1 MSEFL
6 PITPEEIAGR
16 GWEQLDFLFISGDA
30 YVDHPSFG
38 PAVICRVLES
48 KGYKV
53 ALICQPDWKKSQ
65 SIGLLGKPRLAV
77 LISGGN
83 LDSMLC
89 HYTAARK
96 RRKSDSYTPGGVVG
110 KRPDHATVVY
120 AKLSKA
126 LWPDVPVVIG
136 GIEASLRRFAHYDYW
151 EDRLLPSILLESGAD
166 LLIYGMGEK
175 QVTEIAD
182 YLAGGANIAEIRYV
196 RGTAYAVK
204 DLAHLTEPFVK
215 LPSYEELKSD
225 KQLYAKAFKHQSLE
239 QDAFYGKIV
248 IQQSDSLYVIQNQ
261 PPFPL
266 TQEEMDEI
274 YDLPYIRT
282 YHPSYEEAGGVP
294 AIEEVKFSIISQ
306 RGCFGSC
313 SFCAI
318 HSHQGRII
326 QARSHESI
334 VREAQAIT
342 ELPDFK
348 GYIHD
353 VGGPTANFRHPSC
366 EKQLKAGV
374 CKHRQCLSPEIC
386 PQIDADHG
394 DYISL
399 LKKVRSLPK
408 IKKVFI
414 RSGIRYDYLLADKK
428 NNFIDE
434 LCRYHVSGQLKIAP
448 EHIVP
453 HVLRSMGKPGKEVY
467 LKFLR
472 VFNKKNQEIG
482 LKQFV
487 VPYFISS
494 HPGCTLA
501 DAVTLAEF
509 LRDSGHHPEQVQ
521 DFIPTPGSAST
532 AMYYS
537 GCDPDTGKKVFVT
550 DNPHEKAM
558 QRALMQY
565 RNPKNRALVKEA
577 LQAANRMDLVGSDA
591 KCLIRLG
598 PVQSPGRKLRTGTAA
613 RDVGSL
619 KKKQIFKKS
628 KRG

>member
-6 PITPEEIAGR
+6 PTTLEEIQQR
-16 GWEQLDFLFISGDA
+16 GWEQIDFLFISGDA

-53 ALICQPDWKKSQ
+53 AMLSQPDWKAEKS
-65 SIGLLGKPRLAV
+65 LTALGKPRLGV

-96 RRKSDSYTPGGVVG
+96 LRKKDNYTPGGIMG

-120 AKLSKA
+120 SKLAKK
-126 LWPDVPVVIG
+126 LWPDLPVIIG

-151 EDRLLPSILLESGAD
+151 ENKLLPSILIESGAD

-175 QVTEIAD
+175 QVVEIAD
-182 YLAGGANIAEIRYV
+182 YLAGGADISSIHYV
-196 RGTAYAVK
+196 RGTSYVCD
-204 DLAHLTEPFVK
+204 DLQNVTEQYVS
-215 LPSYEELKSD
+215 LPSYESILQDKKLLANAYKLQSD
-225 KQLYAKAFKHQSLE
+225 E
-239 QDAFYGKIV
+239 QDPFYGKIV
-248 IQQSDSLYVIQNQ
+248 IQQFATRYVVQNQ
-261 PPFPL
+261 ATYPL
-266 TQEEMDEI
+266 TEEEMDAI
-274 YDLPYIRT
+274 YDLPYCRT
-282 YHPSYEEAGGVP
+282 YHPSYEKLGGVP

-334 VREAQAIT
+334 LREAKLIS

-353 VGGPTANFRHPSC
+353 VGGPTANFRHPACS
-366 EKQLKAGV
+366 KQLKTGA
-374 CKHRQCLSPEIC
+374 CKNRQCLFPDVC
-386 PQIDADHG
+386 QNIDADHS

-399 LKKVRSLPK
+399 LKEIRALPG

-414 RSGIRYDYLLADKK
+414 RSGIRYDYLLADKS
-428 NNFIDE
+428 NEFLDE

-448 EHIVP
+448 EHISP
-453 HVLRSMGKPGKEVY
+453 GVLKCMGKPGKEVY
-467 LKFLR
+467 LKFMR
-472 VFNKKNQEIG
+472 AFNKKNEEIG

-494 HPGCTLA
+494 HPGCTIN
-501 DAVTLAEF
+501 DAVELAEF
-509 LRDSGHHPEQVQ
+509 LRDTGHHPEQVQ
-521 DFIPTPGSAST
+521 DFIPTPGSCST

-537 GCDPDTGKKVFVT
+537 GVDPVTGKKVFVT
-550 DNPHEKAM
+550 QNPHEKAM

-565 RNPKNRALVKEA
+565 KNPKNRTLVKEA
-577 LQAANRMDLVGSDA
+577 LQMANRLDLIGSDS
-591 KCLIRLG
+591 KCLLRLSQG
-598 PVQSPGRKLRTGTAA
+598 PQGSGSRAKGKVLSKDNVRKDTRNSKLR
-613 RDVGSL
+613 
-619 KKKQIFKKS
+619 
-628 KRG
+628 KR

>member
-6 PITPEEIAGR
+6 PTTLEEIQQR
-16 GWEQLDFLFISGDA
+16 GWEQIDFLFISGDA

-53 ALICQPDWKKSQ
+53 AMLSQPDWKAEKS
-65 SIGLLGKPRLAV
+65 LTALGKPRLGV

-96 RRKSDSYTPGGVVG
+96 LRKKDNYTPGGIMG

-120 AKLSKA
+120 SKLAKKV
-126 LWPDVPVVIG
+126 WPDLPVIIG

-151 EDRLLPSILLESGAD
+151 ENKLLPSILIESGAD

-175 QVTEIAD
+175 QVVEIAD
-182 YLAGGANIAEIRYV
+182 YLAGGADISTIQYV
-196 RGTAYAVK
+196 RGTSYVCD
-204 DLAHLTEPFVK
+204 DLQNVTEQYVS
-215 LPSYEELKSD
+215 LPSYESILQDKKLLANAYKLQSD
-225 KQLYAKAFKHQSLE
+225 E
-239 QDAFYGKIV
+239 QDPFYGKIV
-248 IQQSDSLYVIQNQ
+248 IQQFATRYVVQNQ
-261 PPFPL
+261 ATYPL
-266 TQEEMDEI
+266 TEEEMDAI
-274 YDLPYIRT
+274 YDLPYCRT
-282 YHPSYEEAGGVP
+282 YHPSYEKLGGVS

-334 VREAQAIT
+334 LREAKLIS

-353 VGGPTANFRHPSC
+353 VGGPTANFRHPACS
-366 EKQLKAGV
+366 KQLKTGA
-374 CKHRQCLSPEIC
+374 CKHRQCLFPDVC
-386 PQIDADHG
+386 QNIDADHS

-399 LKKVRSLPK
+399 LKEIRALPG

-414 RSGIRYDYLLADKK
+414 RSGIRYDYLLADKS
-428 NNFIDE
+428 NEFLDE

-448 EHIVP
+448 EHISP
-453 HVLRSMGKPGKEVY
+453 GVLKCMGKPGKEVY
-467 LKFLR
+467 LKFMR
-472 VFNKKNQEIG
+472 AFNKKNEEIG

-494 HPGCTLA
+494 HPGCTIN
-501 DAVTLAEF
+501 DAVELAEF
-509 LRDSGHHPEQVQ
+509 LRDTGHHPEQVQ
-521 DFIPTPGSAST
+521 DFIPTPGSCST

-537 GCDPDTGKKVFVT
+537 GVDPVTGKKVFVT
-550 DNPHEKAM
+550 QNPHEKAM

-565 RNPKNRALVKEA
+565 KNPKNRTLVKEA
-577 LQAANRMDLVGSDA
+577 LQMANRLDLIGNDS
-591 KCLIRLG
+591 KCLLRLSQG
-598 PVQSPGRKLRTGTAA
+598 PKASGTRVKGKVLQKDNVRKDTRNSKLR
-613 RDVGSL
+613 
-619 KKKQIFKKS
+619 
-628 KRG
+628 KR

>member
-6 PITPEEIAGR
+6 PTTPEEIKQR
-16 GWEQLDFLFISGDA
+16 GWEQIDFLFISGDA

-48 KGYKV
+48 QGYKV
-53 ALICQPDWKKSQ
+53 AVLSQPDWKTEKSLA
-65 SIGLLGKPRLAV
+65 SFGKPRLGV

-96 RRKSDSYTPGGVVG
+96 LRKKDNYTPGGIMG

-120 AKLSKA
+120 AKLAKKT
-126 LWPDVPVVIG
+126 WPDLPVIIG

-151 EDRLLPSILLESGAD
+151 ENKLLPSILLESGAD
-166 LLIYGMGEK
+166 LLVYGMGEK
-175 QVTEIAD
+175 QIVEVAD
-182 YLAGGANIAEIRYV
+182 YLAGGADINSIHYV
-196 RGTAYAVK
+196 RGTSYIID
-204 DLAHLTEPFVK
+204 DLDSIAEQYVL
-215 LPSYEELKSD
+215 LPSYESILQD
-225 KQLYAKAFKHQSLE
+225 KKLLAKAYKLQSNE
-239 QDAFYGKIV
+239 QDPFYGKIV
-248 IQQSDSLYVIQNQ
+248 IQQFANRYVVQNQ
-261 PPFPL
+261 ATYPL
-266 TQEEMDEI
+266 TEEEMDAI
-274 YDLPYIRT
+274 YDLPYCRT
-282 YHPSYEEAGGVP
+282 YHPSYEKLGGVP

-334 VREAQAIT
+334 LREAKIIS

-353 VGGPTANFRHPSC
+353 VGGPTANFRHPAC
-366 EKQLKAGV
+366 AKQLKTGA
-374 CKHRQCLSPEIC
+374 CKHRQCLFPDVC
-386 PQIDADHG
+386 PNIDADHS

-399 LKKVRSLPK
+399 LKKIRALPG

-414 RSGIRYDYLLADKK
+414 RSGIRYDYLLADKS
-428 NNFIDE
+428 NEFLDE

-448 EHIVP
+448 EHISP
-453 HVLRSMGKPGKEVY
+453 GVLKCMGKPGKEVY
-467 LKFLR
+467 LKFMR

-482 LKQFV
+482 LKQYV

-494 HPGCTLA
+494 HPGCTIN
-501 DAVTLAEF
+501 DAVELAEF
-509 LRDSGHHPEQVQ
+509 LRDTGHYPEQVQ
-521 DFIPTPGSAST
+521 DFIPTPGSCST

-537 GCDPDTGKKVFVT
+537 GIEPETGKKVFVT
-550 DNPHEKAM
+550 QNPHEKAM

-565 RNPKNRALVKEA
+565 KNPKNRALVKEA
-577 LQAANRMDLVGSDA
+577 LQMANRLDLIGSDS
-591 KCLIRLG
+591 KCLLKLSQAPHTSGSRVKG
-598 PVQSPGRKLRTGTAA
+598 KVVQNVNGRQDKRN
-613 RDVGSL
+613 S
-619 KKKQIFKKS
+619 KQH
-628 KRG
+628 KR

>member
-6 PITPEEIAGR
+6 PTTLEEIQQR
-16 GWEQLDFLFISGDA
+16 GWEQIDFLFISGDA

-53 ALICQPDWKKSQ
+53 AMLSQPDWKAEKS
-65 SIGLLGKPRLAV
+65 LTALGKPRLGV

-96 RRKSDSYTPGGVVG
+96 LRKKDNYTPGGIMG

-120 AKLSKA
+120 SKLAKKI
-126 LWPDVPVVIG
+126 WPDLPVIIG

-151 EDRLLPSILLESGAD
+151 ENKLLPSILIESGAD

-175 QVTEIAD
+175 QVVEIAD
-182 YLAGGANIAEIRYV
+182 YLAGGADISTIQYV
-196 RGTAYAVK
+196 RGTSYVCD
-204 DLAHLTEPFVK
+204 DLQNVTEQYVS
-215 LPSYEELKSD
+215 LPSYESILQDKKLLANAYKLQSD
-225 KQLYAKAFKHQSLE
+225 E
-239 QDAFYGKIV
+239 QDPFYGKIV
-248 IQQSDSLYVIQNQ
+248 IQQFATRYVVQNQ
-261 PPFPL
+261 ATYPL
-266 TQEEMDEI
+266 TEEEMDAI
-274 YDLPYIRT
+274 YDLPYCRT
-282 YHPSYEEAGGVP
+282 YHPSYEKLGGVS

-334 VREAQAIT
+334 LREAKLIS

-353 VGGPTANFRHPSC
+353 VGGPTANFRHPACS
-366 EKQLKAGV
+366 KQLKTGA
-374 CKHRQCLSPEIC
+374 CKNRQCLFPDVC
-386 PQIDADHG
+386 QNIDADHS

-399 LKKVRSLPK
+399 LKKIRALPG

-414 RSGIRYDYLLADKK
+414 RSGIRYDYLLADKS
-428 NNFIDE
+428 NEFLDE

-448 EHIVP
+448 EHISP
-453 HVLRSMGKPGKEVY
+453 GVLKCMGKPGKEVY
-467 LKFLR
+467 LKFMR
-472 VFNKKNQEIG
+472 AFNKKNEEIG

-494 HPGCTLA
+494 HPGCTIN
-501 DAVTLAEF
+501 DAVELAEF
-509 LRDSGHHPEQVQ
+509 LRDTGHHPEQVQ
-521 DFIPTPGSAST
+521 DFIPTPGSCST

-537 GCDPDTGKKVFVT
+537 GVDPVTGKKVFVT
-550 DNPHEKAM
+550 QNPHEKAM

-565 RNPKNRALVKEA
+565 KNPKNRTLVKEA
-577 LQAANRMDLVGSDA
+577 LQMANRLDLIGSDS
-591 KCLIRLG
+591 KCLLRLSQG
-598 PVQSPGRKLRTGTAA
+598 PQGSGSRVKGKVLPKDNVRKDRRNSKLR
-613 RDVGSL
+613 
-619 KKKQIFKKS
+619 
-628 KRG
+628 KR

>member
-6 PITPEEIAGR
+6 PTTPEEIKQR
-16 GWEQLDFLFISGDA
+16 GWEQIDFLFISGDA

-48 KGYKV
+48 QGYKV
-53 ALICQPDWKKSQ
+53 AVLSQPDWKTEKSLA
-65 SIGLLGKPRLAV
+65 SFGKPRLGV

-96 RRKSDSYTPGGVVG
+96 LRKKDNYTPGGIMG

-120 AKLSKA
+120 AKLAKKT
-126 LWPDVPVVIG
+126 WPDLPVIIG

-151 EDRLLPSILLESGAD
+151 ENKLLPSILLESGAD
-166 LLIYGMGEK
+166 LLVYGMGEK
-175 QVTEIAD
+175 QIVEVAD
-182 YLAGGANIAEIRYV
+182 YLAGGADISSIHYV
-196 RGTAYAVK
+196 RGTSYISD
-204 DLAHLTEPFVK
+204 DLDSIAEQYVL
-215 LPSYEELKSD
+215 LPSYESILQD
-225 KQLYAKAFKHQSLE
+225 KKLLAKAYKLQSNE
-239 QDAFYGKIV
+239 QDPFYGKIV
-248 IQQSDSLYVIQNQ
+248 IQQFANRYVVQNQ
-261 PPFPL
+261 ATYPL
-266 TQEEMDEI
+266 TEEEMDAI
-274 YDLPYIRT
+274 YDLPYCRT
-282 YHPSYEEAGGVP
+282 YHPSYEKLGGVP

-334 VREAQAIT
+334 LREAKIIS

-353 VGGPTANFRHPSC
+353 VGGPTANFRHPAC
-366 EKQLKAGV
+366 AKQLKTGA
-374 CKHRQCLSPEIC
+374 CKHRQCLFPDVC
-386 PQIDADHG
+386 PNIDADHS

-399 LKKVRSLPK
+399 LKKIRALPG

-414 RSGIRYDYLLADKK
+414 RSGIRYDYLLADKS
-428 NNFIDE
+428 NEFLDE
-434 LCRYHVSGQLKIAP
+434 LCRYDVSGQLKIAP
-448 EHIVP
+448 EHISP
-453 HVLRSMGKPGKEVY
+453 GVLKCMGKPGKEVY
-467 LKFLR
+467 LKFMR

-482 LKQFV
+482 LKQYV

-494 HPGCTLA
+494 HPGCTIN
-501 DAVTLAEF
+501 DAVELAEF
-509 LRDSGHHPEQVQ
+509 LRDTGHYPEQVQ
-521 DFIPTPGSAST
+521 DFIPTPGSCST

-537 GCDPDTGKKVFVT
+537 GIEPETGKKVFVT
-550 DNPHEKAM
+550 QNPHEKAM

-565 RNPKNRALVKEA
+565 KNPKNRALVKEA
-577 LQAANRMDLVGSDA
+577 LQMANRLDLIGSDS
-591 KCLIRLG
+591 KCLLKLSQAPHTSGSRVKG
-598 PVQSPGRKLRTGTAA
+598 KVVQNVNGRQDKRN
-613 RDVGSL
+613 S
-619 KKKQIFKKS
+619 KQH
-628 KRG
+628 KR

>member
-6 PITPEEIAGR
+6 PTTLEEIQQR
-16 GWEQLDFLFISGDA
+16 GWEQIDFLFISGDA

-53 ALICQPDWKKSQ
+53 AMLSQPDWKAGKS
-65 SIGLLGKPRLAV
+65 LTALGKPRLGV

-96 RRKSDSYTPGGVVG
+96 LRKKDNYTPGGIMG

-120 AKLSKA
+120 SKLAKKI
-126 LWPDVPVVIG
+126 WPDLPVIIG

-151 EDRLLPSILLESGAD
+151 ENKLLPSILIESGAD

-175 QVTEIAD
+175 QVVEIAD
-182 YLAGGANIAEIRYV
+182 YLAGGADISTIQYV
-196 RGTAYAVK
+196 RGTSYVCD
-204 DLAHLTEPFVK
+204 DLQNVTEQYVS
-215 LPSYEELKSD
+215 LPSYESILQDKKLLANAYKLQSD
-225 KQLYAKAFKHQSLE
+225 E
-239 QDAFYGKIV
+239 QDPFYGKIV
-248 IQQSDSLYVIQNQ
+248 IQQFATRYVVQNQ
-261 PPFPL
+261 ATYPL
-266 TQEEMDEI
+266 TEEEMDSI
-274 YDLPYIRT
+274 YDLPYCRT
-282 YHPSYEEAGGVP
+282 YHPSYEKLGGVS

-334 VREAQAIT
+334 LREAKLIS

-353 VGGPTANFRHPSC
+353 VGGPTANFRHPACS
-366 EKQLKAGV
+366 KQLKTGA
-374 CKHRQCLSPEIC
+374 CKHRQCLFPDVC
-386 PQIDADHG
+386 QNIDADHS

-399 LKKVRSLPK
+399 LKKIRALPG

-414 RSGIRYDYLLADKK
+414 RSGIRYDYLLADKS
-428 NNFIDE
+428 NEFLDE

-448 EHIVP
+448 EHISP
-453 HVLRSMGKPGKEVY
+453 SVLKCMGKPGKEVY
-467 LKFLR
+467 LKFMR
-472 VFNKKNQEIG
+472 AFNKKNEEIG

-494 HPGCTLA
+494 HPGCTIN
-501 DAVTLAEF
+501 DAVELAEF
-509 LRDSGHHPEQVQ
+509 LRDTGHHPEQVQ
-521 DFIPTPGSAST
+521 DFIPTPGSCST

-537 GCDPDTGKKVFVT
+537 GVDPVTGKKVFVT
-550 DNPHEKAM
+550 QNPHEKAM

-565 RNPKNRALVKEA
+565 KNPKNRTLVKEA
-577 LQAANRMDLVGSDA
+577 LQMANRLDLIGSDS
-591 KCLIRLG
+591 KCLLRLSQG
-598 PVQSPGRKLRTGTAA
+598 PQGSGSRVKGKVLQKDNVRKDTRNSKLR
-613 RDVGSL
+613 
-619 KKKQIFKKS
+619 
-628 KRG
+628 KR

>member
-6 PITPEEIAGR
+6 PTTLEEIQQR
-16 GWEQLDFLFISGDA
+16 GWEQIDFLFISGDA

-53 ALICQPDWKKSQ
+53 AMLSQPDWKVEKN
-65 SIGLLGKPRLAV
+65 LAALGKPRLGV
-77 LISGGN
+77 LVSGGN

-96 RRKSDSYTPGGVVG
+96 LRKKDNYTPGGIMG

-120 AKLSKA
+120 SKLAKKI
-126 LWPDVPVVIG
+126 WPDLPVIIG

-151 EDRLLPSILLESGAD
+151 ENKLLPSILIESGAD

-175 QVTEIAD
+175 QVVEIAD
-182 YLAGGANIAEIRYV
+182 YLAGGADISTIQYV
-196 RGTAYAVK
+196 RGTSYVCD
-204 DLAHLTEPFVK
+204 DLQNVTEQYVS
-215 LPSYEELKSD
+215 LPSYESILQDKKLLANAYKLQSD
-225 KQLYAKAFKHQSLE
+225 E
-239 QDAFYGKIV
+239 QDPFYGKIV
-248 IQQSDSLYVIQNQ
+248 IQQFATRYVVQNQ
-261 PPFPL
+261 ATYPL
-266 TQEEMDEI
+266 TEEEMDAI
-274 YDLPYIRT
+274 YDLPYCRT
-282 YHPSYEEAGGVP
+282 YHPSYEKLGGVP

-334 VREAQAIT
+334 LREAKLIS

-353 VGGPTANFRHPSC
+353 VGGPTANFRHPACS
-366 EKQLKAGV
+366 KQLKTGA
-374 CKHRQCLSPEIC
+374 CKHRQCLFPDVC
-386 PQIDADHG
+386 QNIDADHS

-399 LKKVRSLPK
+399 LKKIRALPG

-414 RSGIRYDYLLADKK
+414 RSGIRYDYLLADKS
-428 NNFIDE
+428 NEFLDE

-448 EHIVP
+448 EHISP
-453 HVLRSMGKPGKEVY
+453 GVLKCMGKPGKEVY
-467 LKFLR
+467 LKFMR
-472 VFNKKNQEIG
+472 AFNKKNEEIG

-494 HPGCTLA
+494 HPGCTIN
-501 DAVTLAEF
+501 DAVELAEF
-509 LRDSGHHPEQVQ
+509 LRDTGHHPEQVQ
-521 DFIPTPGSAST
+521 DFIPTPGSCST

-537 GCDPDTGKKVFVT
+537 GVDPVTGKKVFVT
-550 DNPHEKAM
+550 QNPHEKAM

-565 RNPKNRALVKEA
+565 KNPKNRTLVKEA
-577 LQAANRMDLVGSDA
+577 LQMANRLDLIGSDS
-591 KCLIRLG
+591 KCLLRLSQG
-598 PVQSPGRKLRTGTAA
+598 PQGSGSRVKGKVLPKDNVRKDRRNSKLR
-613 RDVGSL
+613 
-619 KKKQIFKKS
+619 
-628 KRG
+628 KR

>member
-6 PITPEEIAGR
+6 PTTLEEIQQR
-16 GWEQLDFLFISGDA
+16 GWEQIDFLFISGDA

-53 ALICQPDWKKSQ
+53 AMLSQPDWKAEKS
-65 SIGLLGKPRLAV
+65 LTALGKPRLGV

-96 RRKSDSYTPGGVVG
+96 LRKKDNYTPGGIMG

-120 AKLSKA
+120 SKLAKKI
-126 LWPDVPVVIG
+126 WPDLPVIIG

-151 EDRLLPSILLESGAD
+151 ENKLLPSILIESGAD

-175 QVTEIAD
+175 QVVEIAD
-182 YLAGGANIAEIRYV
+182 YLAGGADISSIHYV
-196 RGTAYAVK
+196 RGTSYVCD
-204 DLAHLTEPFVK
+204 DLQNVTEQYVS
-215 LPSYEELKSD
+215 LPSYESILQDKKLLANAYKLQSD
-225 KQLYAKAFKHQSLE
+225 E
-239 QDAFYGKIV
+239 QDPFYGKIV
-248 IQQSDSLYVIQNQ
+248 IQQFATRYVVQNQ
-261 PPFPL
+261 ATYPL
-266 TQEEMDEI
+266 TEEEMDAI
-274 YDLPYIRT
+274 YDLPYCRT
-282 YHPSYEEAGGVP
+282 YHPSYEKLGGVS

-334 VREAQAIT
+334 LREAKLIS

-353 VGGPTANFRHPSC
+353 VGGPTANFRHPACS
-366 EKQLKAGV
+366 KQLKTGA
-374 CKHRQCLSPEIC
+374 CKNRQCLFPDVC
-386 PQIDADHG
+386 QNIDADHS

-399 LKKVRSLPK
+399 LKKIRALPG

-414 RSGIRYDYLLADKK
+414 RSGIRYDYLLADKS
-428 NNFIDE
+428 NEFLDE

-448 EHIVP
+448 EHISP
-453 HVLRSMGKPGKEVY
+453 GVLKCMGKPGKEVY
-467 LKFLR
+467 LKFMR
-472 VFNKKNQEIG
+472 AFNKKNEEIG

-494 HPGCTLA
+494 HPGCTIN
-501 DAVTLAEF
+501 DAVELAEF
-509 LRDSGHHPEQVQ
+509 LRDTGHHPEQVQ
-521 DFIPTPGSAST
+521 DFIPTPGSCST

-537 GCDPDTGKKVFVT
+537 GVDPVTGKKVFVT
-550 DNPHEKAM
+550 QNPHEKAM

-565 RNPKNRALVKEA
+565 KNPKNRTLVKEA
-577 LQAANRMDLVGSDA
+577 LQMANRLDLIGSDS
-591 KCLIRLG
+591 KCLLRLSQG
-598 PVQSPGRKLRTGTAA
+598 PQGSGSRAKGKVLSKDNVRKDTRNSKLR
-613 RDVGSL
+613 
-619 KKKQIFKKS
+619 
-628 KRG
+628 KR

>member
-6 PITPEEIAGR
+6 PTTLDEIKQR
-16 GWEQLDFLFISGDA
+16 GWEQIDFLFISGDA

-53 ALICQPDWKKSQ
+53 AILSQPDWKTGESL
-65 SIGLLGKPRLAV
+65 IALGKPRLGV

-96 RRKSDSYTPGGVVG
+96 LRKKDNYTPGGIMG

-120 AKLSKA
+120 AKLAKKV
-126 LWPDVPVVIG
+126 WPDLPVIIG

-151 EDRLLPSILLESGAD
+151 ENKLLPSILVDSSAD
-166 LLIYGMGEK
+166 LLVYGMGEK
-175 QVTEIAD
+175 QVVEIAD
-182 YLAGGANIAEIRYV
+182 YLAGGADISKIHYV
-196 RGTAYAVK
+196 RGTAYISD
-204 DLAHLTEPFVK
+204 DLQDIVEQYTL
-215 LPSYEELKSD
+215 LPSYDDILKD
-225 KQLYAKAFKHQSLE
+225 KTLLARAYKLQSNE
-239 QDAFYGKIV
+239 QDPFYGKLV
-248 IQQSDSLYVIQNQ
+248 VQQYANRYVVQNQ
-261 PPFPL
+261 ATYPL
-266 TQEEMDEI
+266 TEEEMDAI
-274 YDLPYIRT
+274 YDLPYCRT
-282 YHPSYEEAGGVP
+282 YHPSYEKLGGVP

-313 SFCAI
+313 AFCAI

-334 VREAQAIT
+334 LREAKLIS

-353 VGGPTANFRHPSC
+353 VGGPTANFRHPAC
-366 EKQLKAGV
+366 AKQLKTGA
-374 CKHRQCLSPEIC
+374 CKHRQCLFPDVC
-386 PQIDADHG
+386 PNIDADHS
-394 DYISL
+394 DYIAL
-399 LKKVRSLPK
+399 LKKIRALPG

-414 RSGIRYDYLLADKK
+414 RSGIRYDYLLADKS
-428 NNFIDE
+428 NEFLDE

-448 EHIVP
+448 EHISP
-453 HVLRSMGKPGKEVY
+453 SVLKCMGKPGKEVY
-467 LKFLR
+467 LKFMR

-482 LKQFV
+482 LKQYV

-494 HPGCTLA
+494 HPGCTIN
-501 DAVTLAEF
+501 DAVELAEF
-509 LRDSGHHPEQVQ
+509 LRDTGHYPEQVQ
-521 DFIPTPGSAST
+521 DFIPTPGSCST

-537 GCDPDTGKKVFVT
+537 GVDPETGKKVFVT
-550 DNPHEKAM
+550 QNPHEKAM

-577 LQAANRMDLVGSDA
+577 LQMANRLDLIGSDS
-591 KCLIRLG
+591 KCLLRLSQAPHTSG
-598 PVQSPGRKLRTGTAA
+598 SRVKGKVVQKDNGRKDT
-613 RDVGSL
+613 
-619 KKKQIFKKS
+619 KNS
-628 KRG
+628 KHRKR

>member
-6 PITPEEIAGR
+6 PTTLEEIQQR
-16 GWEQLDFLFISGDA
+16 GWEQIDFLFISGDA

-53 ALICQPDWKKSQ
+53 AMLSQPDWKVEKN
-65 SIGLLGKPRLAV
+65 LAALGKPRLGV
-77 LISGGN
+77 LVSGGN

-96 RRKSDSYTPGGVVG
+96 LRKKDNYTPGGIMG

-120 AKLSKA
+120 SKLAKKI
-126 LWPDVPVVIG
+126 WPDLPVIIG

-151 EDRLLPSILLESGAD
+151 ENKLLPSILIESGAD

-175 QVTEIAD
+175 QVVEIAD
-182 YLAGGANIAEIRYV
+182 YLAGGADISTIQYV
-196 RGTAYAVK
+196 RGTSYVCD
-204 DLAHLTEPFVK
+204 DLQNVTEQYVS
-215 LPSYEELKSD
+215 LPSYESILQDKKLLANAYKLQSD
-225 KQLYAKAFKHQSLE
+225 E
-239 QDAFYGKIV
+239 QDPFYGKIV
-248 IQQSDSLYVIQNQ
+248 IQQFATSYVVQNQ
-261 PPFPL
+261 ATYPL
-266 TQEEMDEI
+266 TEEEMDAI
-274 YDLPYIRT
+274 YDLPYCRT
-282 YHPSYEEAGGVP
+282 YHPSYEKLGGVS

-334 VREAQAIT
+334 LREAKLIS

-353 VGGPTANFRHPSC
+353 VGGPTANFRHPACS
-366 EKQLKAGV
+366 KQLKTGA
-374 CKHRQCLSPEIC
+374 CKNRQCLFPDVC
-386 PQIDADHG
+386 QNIDADHS

-399 LKKVRSLPK
+399 LKKIRALPG

-414 RSGIRYDYLLADKK
+414 RSGIRYDYLLADKS
-428 NNFIDE
+428 NEFLDE

-448 EHIVP
+448 EHISP
-453 HVLRSMGKPGKEVY
+453 SVLKCMGKPGKEVY
-467 LKFLR
+467 LKFMR
-472 VFNKKNQEIG
+472 AFNKKNEEIG

-494 HPGCTLA
+494 HPGCTIN
-501 DAVTLAEF
+501 DAVELAEF
-509 LRDSGHHPEQVQ
+509 LRDTGHHPEQVQ
-521 DFIPTPGSAST
+521 DFIPTPGSCST

-537 GCDPDTGKKVFVT
+537 GVDPVTGKKVFVT
-550 DNPHEKAM
+550 QNPHEKAM

-565 RNPKNRALVKEA
+565 KNPKNRTLVKEA
-577 LQAANRMDLVGSDA
+577 LQMANRLDLIGSDS
-591 KCLIRLG
+591 KCLLRLSQG
-598 PVQSPGRKLRTGTAA
+598 PQGSGSRVKGKVLQKDNVRKDTRNSKLR
-613 RDVGSL
+613 
-619 KKKQIFKKS
+619 
-628 KRG
+628 KR

>member
-6 PITPEEIAGR
+6 PITLDDIEKR
-16 GWEQLDFLFISGDA
+16 GWNQIDFLFVSGDA

-53 ALICQPDWKKSQ
+53 AMLCQPDWKNKQ
-65 SIGLLGKPRLAV
+65 SLSVLGKPRLGV

-96 RRKSDSYTPGGVVG
+96 LRKKDNYTPGGIMG

-120 AKLSKA
+120 SKMAKR
-126 LWPDVPVVIG
+126 LWPELPVIIG

-151 EDRLLPSILLESGAD
+151 EDKLLPSILMDSGAD
-166 LLIYGMGEK
+166 LLVYGMGEK
-175 QVTEIAD
+175 QIVEIAD
-182 YLAGGANIAEIRYV
+182 YLAGGANISTVRYV
-196 RGTAYAVK
+196 RGTAYLCD
-204 DLAHLTEPFVK
+204 DLENVTDEHVL
-215 LPSYEELKSD
+215 LPSHEAILKNKELFARAYK
-225 KQLYAKAFKHQSLE
+225 LQSGE
-239 QDAFYGKIV
+239 QDPFYGKV
-248 IQQSDSLYVIQNQ
+248 VVQQSGTKYVVQNQ
-261 PPFPL
+261 STFPL
-266 TQEEMDEI
+266 SEEEMDAI
-274 YDLPYIRT
+274 YDLPYCRT
-282 YHPSYEEAGGVP
+282 YHPSYEKIGGIP

-334 VREAQAIT
+334 LREARLIS

-353 VGGPTANFRHPSC
+353 VGGPTANFRHAAC
-366 EKQLKAGV
+366 EKQLKVGA
-374 CKHRQCLSPEIC
+374 CKNRQCLFPNVC
-386 PQIDADHG
+386 PSIDADHS
-394 DYISL
+394 DYVAL
-399 LKKVRSLPK
+399 LRKIRALPG

-414 RSGIRYDYLLADKK
+414 RSGIRYDYLLADESRV
-428 NNFIDE
+428 FLDE

-448 EHIVP
+448 EHVSP
-453 HVLRSMGKPGKEVY
+453 NVLKYMGKPGKEVY

-472 VFNKKNQEIG
+472 LFNKKNLEIG

-494 HPGCTLA
+494 HPGCTIN
-501 DAVTLAEF
+501 DAVELAEF
-509 LRDSGHHPEQVQ
+509 LRDTGHYPEQVQ
-521 DFIPTPGSAST
+521 DFIPTPGSCST

-537 GCDPDTGKKVFVT
+537 GIDPETGKKVFVT
-550 DNPHEKAM
+550 QNPHEKAM

-565 RNPKNRALVKEA
+565 KNPKNRNLVKEA
-577 LQAANRMDLVGSDA
+577 LQLANRSDLIGSDSR
-591 KCLIRLG
+591 CLLRLSQAR
-598 PVQSPGRKLRTGTAA
+598 PDSSSKMNGRKIAEKAKDSRMRKDT
-613 RDVGSL
+613 
-619 KKKQIFKKS
+619 
-628 KRG
+628 KRRK

>member
-6 PITPEEIAGR
+6 PTTLDEINQR
-16 GWEQLDFLFISGDA
+16 GWEQIDFLFISGDA

-53 ALICQPDWKKSQ
+53 AILSQPDWKTGESL
-65 SIGLLGKPRLAV
+65 IALGKPRLGV

-96 RRKSDSYTPGGVVG
+96 LRKKDNYTPGGIMG

-120 AKLSKA
+120 AKLAKKV
-126 LWPDVPVVIG
+126 WPDLPVIIG

-151 EDRLLPSILLESGAD
+151 ENKLLPSILVDSSAD
-166 LLIYGMGEK
+166 LLVYGMGEK
-175 QVTEIAD
+175 QVVEIAD
-182 YLAGGANIAEIRYV
+182 YLAGGADISKIHYV
-196 RGTAYAVK
+196 RGTAYISD
-204 DLAHLTEPFVK
+204 DLQDIVEQYTL
-215 LPSYEELKSD
+215 LPSYDDILKD
-225 KQLYAKAFKHQSLE
+225 KTLLARAYKLQSNE
-239 QDAFYGKIV
+239 QDPFYGKLV
-248 IQQSDSLYVIQNQ
+248 VQQYANRYVVQNQ
-261 PPFPL
+261 ATYPL
-266 TQEEMDEI
+266 TEEEMDAI
-274 YDLPYIRT
+274 YDLPYCRT
-282 YHPSYEEAGGVP
+282 YHPSYEKLGGVP

-313 SFCAI
+313 AFCAI

-334 VREAQAIT
+334 LREAKLIS

-353 VGGPTANFRHPSC
+353 VGGPTANFRHPAC
-366 EKQLKAGV
+366 AKQLKTGA
-374 CKHRQCLSPEIC
+374 CKHRQCLFPDVC
-386 PQIDADHG
+386 PNIDADHS
-394 DYISL
+394 DYIAL
-399 LKKVRSLPK
+399 LKKIRALPG

-414 RSGIRYDYLLADKK
+414 RSGIRYDYLLADKS
-428 NNFIDE
+428 NEFLDE

-448 EHIVP
+448 EHISP
-453 HVLRSMGKPGKEVY
+453 SVLKCMGKPGKEVY
-467 LKFLR
+467 LKFMR

-482 LKQFV
+482 LKQYV

-494 HPGCTLA
+494 HPGCTIN
-501 DAVTLAEF
+501 DAVELAEF
-509 LRDSGHHPEQVQ
+509 LRDTGHYPEQVQ
-521 DFIPTPGSAST
+521 DFIPTPGSCST

-537 GCDPDTGKKVFVT
+537 GIEPETGKKVFVT
-550 DNPHEKAM
+550 QNPHEKAM

-565 RNPKNRALVKEA
+565 KNPKNRALVKEA
-577 LQAANRMDLVGSDA
+577 LQMANRLDLIGSDS
-591 KCLIRLG
+591 KCLLKLSQAPHTSGSRVKG
-598 PVQSPGRKLRTGTAA
+598 KVVQNVNGRQDKRN
-613 RDVGSL
+613 S
-619 KKKQIFKKS
+619 KQH
-628 KRG
+628 KR

>member
-6 PITPEEIAGR
+6 PTTLEEIQQR
-16 GWEQLDFLFISGDA
+16 GWEQIDFLFISGDA

-53 ALICQPDWKKSQ
+53 AMLSQPDWKAEKS
-65 SIGLLGKPRLAV
+65 LTALGKPRLGV

-96 RRKSDSYTPGGVVG
+96 LRKKDNYTPGGIMG

-120 AKLSKA
+120 SKLAKKI
-126 LWPDVPVVIG
+126 WPDLPVIIG

-151 EDRLLPSILLESGAD
+151 ENKLLPSILIESGAD

-175 QVTEIAD
+175 QVVEIAD
-182 YLAGGANIAEIRYV
+182 YLAGGADISTIQYV
-196 RGTAYAVK
+196 RGTSYVCD
-204 DLAHLTEPFVK
+204 DLQNVTEQYVS
-215 LPSYEELKSD
+215 LPSYESILQDKKLLANAYKLQSD
-225 KQLYAKAFKHQSLE
+225 E
-239 QDAFYGKIV
+239 QDPFYGKIV
-248 IQQSDSLYVIQNQ
+248 IQQFATRYVVQNQ
-261 PPFPL
+261 ATYPL
-266 TQEEMDEI
+266 TEEEMDAI
-274 YDLPYIRT
+274 YDLPYCRT
-282 YHPSYEEAGGVP
+282 YHPSYEKLGGVS

-334 VREAQAIT
+334 LREAKLIS

-353 VGGPTANFRHPSC
+353 VGGPTANFRHPACS
-366 EKQLKAGV
+366 KQLKTGA
-374 CKHRQCLSPEIC
+374 CKHRQCLFPDVC
-386 PQIDADHG
+386 QNIDADHS

-399 LKKVRSLPK
+399 LKKIRALPG

-414 RSGIRYDYLLADKK
+414 RSGIRYDYLLADKS
-428 NNFIDE
+428 NEFLDE

-448 EHIVP
+448 EHISP
-453 HVLRSMGKPGKEVY
+453 GVLKCMGKPGKEVY
-467 LKFLR
+467 LKFMR
-472 VFNKKNQEIG
+472 AFNKKNEEIG

-494 HPGCTLA
+494 HPGCTIN
-501 DAVTLAEF
+501 DAVELAEF
-509 LRDSGHHPEQVQ
+509 LRDTGHHPEQVQ
-521 DFIPTPGSAST
+521 DFIPTPGSCST

-537 GCDPDTGKKVFVT
+537 GVDPVTGKKVFVT
-550 DNPHEKAM
+550 QNPHEKAM

-565 RNPKNRALVKEA
+565 KNPKNRTLVKEA
-577 LQAANRMDLVGSDA
+577 LQMANRLDLIGSDS
-591 KCLIRLG
+591 KCLLRLSQG
-598 PVQSPGRKLRTGTAA
+598 PQASGSRVKGKVLPKDNVRKDRRNSKLR
-613 RDVGSL
+613 
-619 KKKQIFKKS
+619 
-628 KRG
+628 KR

>member
-6 PITPEEIAGR
+6 PTTLEEIQQR
-16 GWEQLDFLFISGDA
+16 GWEQIDFLFISGDA

-53 ALICQPDWKKSQ
+53 AMLSQPDWKAEKS
-65 SIGLLGKPRLAV
+65 LTALGKPRLGV

-96 RRKSDSYTPGGVVG
+96 LRKKDNYTPGGIMG

-120 AKLSKA
+120 SKLAKKV
-126 LWPDVPVVIG
+126 WPDLPVIIG

-151 EDRLLPSILLESGAD
+151 ENKLLPSILIESGAD

-175 QVTEIAD
+175 QVVEIAD
-182 YLAGGANIAEIRYV
+182 YLAGGADISTIQYV
-196 RGTAYAVK
+196 RGTSYVCDDLQNVTEQYVSLPPYESILQDKKLLANAY
-204 DLAHLTEPFVK
+204 K
-215 LPSYEELKSD
+215 LQSD
-225 KQLYAKAFKHQSLE
+225 E
-239 QDAFYGKIV
+239 QDPFYGKIV
-248 IQQSDSLYVIQNQ
+248 IQQFATRYVVQNQ
-261 PPFPL
+261 ATYPL
-266 TQEEMDEI
+266 TEEEMDAI
-274 YDLPYIRT
+274 YDLPYCRT
-282 YHPSYEEAGGVP
+282 YHPSYEKLGGVP

-334 VREAQAIT
+334 LREAKLIS

-353 VGGPTANFRHPSC
+353 VGGPTANFRHPACS
-366 EKQLKAGV
+366 KQLKTGA
-374 CKHRQCLSPEIC
+374 CKHRQCLFPDVC
-386 PQIDADHG
+386 QNIDADHS

-399 LKKVRSLPK
+399 LKKIRALPG

-414 RSGIRYDYLLADKK
+414 RSGIRYDYLLADKS
-428 NNFIDE
+428 NEFLDE

-448 EHIVP
+448 EHISP
-453 HVLRSMGKPGKEVY
+453 GVLKCMGKPGKEVY
-467 LKFLR
+467 LKFMR
-472 VFNKKNQEIG
+472 AFNKKNEEIG

-494 HPGCTLA
+494 HPGCTIN
-501 DAVTLAEF
+501 DAVELAEF
-509 LRDSGHHPEQVQ
+509 LRDTGHHPEQVQ
-521 DFIPTPGSAST
+521 DFIPTPGSCST

-537 GCDPDTGKKVFVT
+537 GVDPVTGKKVFVT
-550 DNPHEKAM
+550 QNPHEKAM

-565 RNPKNRALVKEA
+565 KNPKNRTLVKEA
-577 LQAANRMDLVGSDA
+577 LQMANRLDLIGNDS
-591 KCLIRLG
+591 KCLLRLSQG
-598 PVQSPGRKLRTGTAA
+598 PQGSGSRVKGKVLQKDNVRKDTRNSKLR
-613 RDVGSL
+613 
-619 KKKQIFKKS
+619 
-628 KRG
+628 KR